1 MPPHDHLYS
10 SVPNDGVSKL
20 NNQRKHLVY
29 WIVGRF
35 HELLADGRDDDA
47 CNFMDEWF
55 EWVDRK
61 TYINESTVF
70 FDGDELNELYKQSK
84 G

>member
-10 SVPNDGVSKL
+10 SVPNDGVSRL
-20 NNQRKHLVY
+20 NNQRASLVH

-35 HELLADGRDDDA
+35 HTLLAEGKDNDA
-47 CNFMDEWF
+47 CHFMDEWF

-70 FDGDELNELYKQSK
+70 FDGDELHELYKQSK
-84 G
+84 S

>member
-20 NNQRKHLVY
+20 NNQRASLVH

-35 HELLADGRDDDA
+35 HELLAEGKDNDA
-47 CNFMDEWF
+47 CHFMD
-55 EWVDRK
+55 
-61 TYINESTVF
+61 
-70 FDGDELNELYKQSK
+70 
-84 G
+84 

>member
-1 MPPHDHLYS
+1 MPPKDFYS
-10 SVPNDGVSKL
+10 SVPDGDVSRL
-20 NNQRKHLVY
+20 NRQRSSLVH

-35 HELLADGRDDDA
+35 HELLAEGRDDDA
-47 CNFMDEWF
+47 CNFMDEGF
-55 EWVDRK
+55 EWVDKK

>member
-1 MPPHDHLYS
+1 MPPKDFYS
-10 SVPNDGVSKL
+10 PAPDGDISKL
-20 NNQRKHLVY
+20 NRQRKSLVH

-35 HELLADGRDDDA
+35 HSLLADGKEQDGMA
-47 CNFMDEWF
+47 LMDEWF
-55 EWVDRK
+55 EWVDTR

-84 G
+84 S

>member
-10 SVPNDGVSKL
+10 SVPNDGVSRL
-20 NNQRKHLVY
+20 NNQRASLVH

-35 HELLADGRDDDA
+35 HTLLADGREQDSMA
-47 CNFMDEWF
+47 FMDEWF
-55 EWVDRK
+55 EWVDTR

-70 FDGDELNELYKQSK
+70 FDGDELNELYEQSK
-84 G
+84 S

>member
-10 SVPNDGVSKL
+10 SVPNDGVSRL
-20 NNQRKHLVY
+20 NNQRASLVH

-35 HELLADGRDDDA
+35 HTLLADGREQEGMA
-47 CNFMDEWF
+47 LMDEWF
-55 EWVDRK
+55 EWVDTR

-70 FDGDELNELYKQSK
+70 FDGDELNELYEQSK
-84 G
+84 S

>member
-1 MPPHDHLYS
+1 MPPHDHLYE

-20 NNQRKHLVY
+20 NKQRSELIY

-35 HELLADGRDDDA
+35 HELLAEGNDEMGFA
-47 CNFMDEWF
+47 LMDEWF
-55 EWVDRK
+55 EWVDKK

-70 FDGDELNELYKQSK
+70 FDGDELHELYKQSK
-84 G
+84 S

>member
-1 MPPHDHLYS
+1 MPPKDFYS
-10 SVPNDGVSKL
+10 SVPDGDVSRL
-20 NNQRKHLVY
+20 NRQRSSLVH

-35 HELLADGRDDDA
+35 HQLLADGRDDDA

-55 EWVDRK
+55 EWVDKK

-84 G
+84 S

>member
-10 SVPNDGVSKL
+10 SVPNDGVSRL
-20 NNQRKHLVY
+20 NNQRASLVH

-35 HELLADGRDDDA
+35 HELLAEGNDEMGFA
-47 CNFMDEWF
+47 LMDEWF
-55 EWVDRK
+55 EWIDKK

-70 FDGDELNELYKQSK
+70 F
-84 G
+84 

>member
-1 MPPHDHLYS
+1 MPTEDFYS
-10 SVPNDGVSKL
+10 PVPDGDTSKL
-20 NNQRKHLVY
+20 NKQRSELIY

-70 FDGDELNELYKQSK
+70 FDGDELHELYEQSK
-84 G
+84 S

>member
-1 MPPHDHLYS
+1 MPPKDFYS
-10 SVPNDGVSKL
+10 PAPDGDTSKL
-20 NNQRKHLVY
+20 NTQRSSLVH

-35 HELLADGRDDDA
+35 HTLLADGREKDGMA
-47 CNFMDEWF
+47 LMDEWF
-55 EWVDRK
+55 EWVDTR

-84 G
+84 S